1 MDKRDNCFSLIRL
14 VVALSVVYQHA
25 FNSGIRITYDVY
37 KYLAWIDKVPVFFFI
52 SAYSIMLSL
61 DGKKVAFKEF
71 SLKRFFRLYPE
82 LWIVILLEV
91 LIFIIQYPYLL
102 KNISFYLWIFA
113 QLTFFQFW
121 TPECLRFYGNGTPNG
136 SLWTNIVFIQF
147 YVIIYYLSNK
157 IKKLSISKDIIILL
171 FLICVNSGISLL
183 DGNINETLYKLILQ
197 TLLPYLY
204 MFYFGII
211 LYKYSDK
218 LIPICQK
225 YFWLIFIVFILASEF
240 NYMTNFIPH
249 TSNTG
254 SIIHVLM
261 CCFFFFAFGFRFKK
275 LKLKNDYSYGIYIF
289 HMPIINFFVQNKIID
304 NGYICLLVVYILSI
318 VFAIISNKL
327 SKKIIKKLTIV

>member
-1 MDKRDNCFSLIRL
+1 MDRRDNCFSLIRL

-25 FNSGIRITYDVY
+25 YNSGINIPNINIIN
-37 KYLAWIDKVPVFFFI
+37 WIDKVPVFFFI

-61 DGKKVAFKEF
+61 DSKKVTFKEF
-71 SLKRFFRLYPE
+71 SVKRFFRLYPE
-82 LWIVILLEV
+82 LFIAILFEV
-91 LIFIIQYPYLL
+91 LIFAIQYPQLL
-102 KNISFYLWIFA
+102 SNISFYLWIFA

-157 IKKLSISKDIIILL
+157 IKKLSISKDAVVLL
-171 FLICVNSGISLL
+171 ILICVNSGISLL
-183 DGNINETLYKLILQ
+183 DGNINVILYKLVLQ

-211 LYKYSDK
+211 FYKYLDK

-225 YFWLIFIVFILASEF
+225 YFWLIFIIFVLASKY
-240 NYMTNFIPH
+240 NYLTDFIPH

-254 SIIHVLM
+254 TVIHVLI
-261 CCFFFFAFGFRFKK
+261 CCLFFYAFAYKFRN
-275 LKLKNDYSYGIYIF
+275 LKIKRDYSYGIYVF

-327 SKKIIKKLTIV
+327 SKRIIKKLTIV